1 MRYIIF
7 PILMLFLVAG
17 CGENGE
23 STPSTSN
30 PIQPEVEDVNVSAI
44 DTIHVFKINEQGFI
58 DLGPFTAS
66 SDGGDIYLD
75 SLELLTGDKFCEN
88 VLRETNG
95 FRVTST
101 EDGSCLFKYTVKN
114 SKDIKKSAIS
124 RSVFVDSPSVQNIQ
138 LPPLSLTLA
147 EYASGTIDV
156 AAAGLTIADNVTV
169 LGSGTSTVD
178 VANSKINYTA
188 QESGITRILYEM
200 KDNAGAVFLGS
211 IDVAV
216 SKGINTAPQAK
227 NFSYPVAP
235 QVIKPGVE
243 VIIDVKDYI
252 SDPDGGS
259 IQLYDVHSFNGLATV
274 AFPED
279 VTNTKIKFKSF
290 IPGVYY
296 ITYTVTD
303 HSAGFAS
310 ANIAVTVVNYYSDIA
325 SPMTLVSFSAPLS
338 SDQAHFLD
346 LSYQPISESD
356 IPGSNG
362 MFTAASFSYMAAV
375 GFCQA
380 KNARLPTLN
389 ELIELKSIG
398 MLVGNWPTQK
408 QYWSS
413 SPLIEGISYSTIDM
427 RSFSD
432 VPVELF
438 THEFAYVTCV
448 SVNSDTGEYIVEI
461 PIPESSK
468 TATSFDYSVFY
479 RGKAESIFQKF
490 LGKVTLINNDVT
502 FTSTPKEN
510 GVQAFHT
517 GFHSGQYQIQFKL
530 SAVGHPLD
538 GMTVNKLIYLT
549 GADLKGTYGT
559 LTTIAGASLI
569 NKTFNFSAGND
580 LFCRSGYIVDA
591 LGVSSSNY
599 IGGTGGS
606 IAHLSVG
613 TSIAK
618 LHIRSADFNAATDPK
633 RVISYFGV
641 VNTLGSES
649 GCGSDGDNSTLTNV
663 QDFIID
669 IPSNERLTEVTVYST
684 GLKGFLNGI
693 RVATEKIN

>member
-1 MRYIIF
+1 MRHIIF

-23 STPSTSN
+23 SNTLPSN
-30 PIQPEVEDVNVSAI
+30 PTQPDVIDVNVSAI
-44 DTIHVFKINEQGFI
+44 DTIHVFKTNEQGFI

-95 FRVTST
+95 FKVTST

-124 RSVFVDSPSVQNIQ
+124 RSVFVESSSAQNVQ

-156 AAAGLTIADNVTV
+156 TAAGLTIADNVTV

-188 QESGITRILYEM
+188 KESGITRILYEM
-200 KDNAGAVFLGS
+200 KDNAGAVYLGS

-243 VIIDVKDYI
+243 VIIDVSDYI

-303 HSAGFAS
+303 HNAGFAS
-310 ANIAVTVVNYYSDIA
+310 ANIAVTVVNYYSDIVV
-325 SPMTLVSFSAPLS
+325 PTTLVSFSAPLS
-338 SDQAHFLD
+338 SDQAQFLD
-346 LSYQPISESD
+346 LSYQPSSESD
-356 IPGSNG
+356 IPGSDG
-362 MFTAASFSYMAAV
+362 IFTAASFSYTAAT

-380 KNARLPTLN
+380 KGGRLPTLN
-389 ELIELKSIG
+389 ELIELKSTG
-398 MLVGNWPTQK
+398 MLVGNWPTLK

-413 SPLIEGISYSTIDM
+413 SPLIEGISYSAIDM
-427 RSFSD
+427 RSSD
-432 VPVELF
+432 APVELF
-438 THEFAYVTCV
+438 SHEFAYVTCV
-448 SVNSDTGEYIVEI
+448 SDDSDMGEYFIEI
-461 PIPESSK
+461 PLPQTVK

-479 RGKAESIFQKF
+479 RGKTESVYQKF
-490 LGKVTLINNDVT
+490 LGSVTLTNSDVT
-502 FTSTPKEN
+502 FTTTPKETGN
-510 GVQAFHT
+510 GEQVFHA
-517 GFHSGQYQIQFKL
+517 GFKTGQYQLQFKL
-530 SAVGHPLD
+530 SEVGHPLD
-538 GMTVNKLIYLT
+538 GKTVNKLIYFT
-549 GADLKGTYGT
+549 GADLKGTYGV
-559 LTTIAGASLI
+559 LI
-569 NKTFNFSAGND
+569 NEGKILFNKTYNFSAGND
-580 LFCRSGYIVDA
+580 VFCRSGQVVDG
-591 LGVSSSNY
+591 LGVSPSNY
-599 IGGTGGS
+599 VGGTGGTEKY
-606 IAHLSVG
+606 LGVG
-613 TSIAK
+613 TSITK
-618 LHIRSADFNAATDPK
+618 LHIRTGDFQWVTSPK

-641 VNTLGSES
+641 VNTLGVEN
-649 GCGSDGDNSTLTNV
+649 GCGTKGTSSSLTNILDYV
-663 QDFIID
+663 VD
-669 IPSNERLTEVTVYST
+669 IPSDEKLTEVTVYST
-684 GLKGFLNGI
+684 GMTGYLHGI
-693 RVATEKIN
+693 RVATEKSN

>member
-1 MRYIIF
+1 MRHIIF

-23 STPSTSN
+23 SNTLPSN
-30 PIQPEVEDVNVSAI
+30 PTQPDVIDVNVSAI
-44 DTIHVFKINEQGFI
+44 DTIHVFKKNEQGFI

-95 FRVTST
+95 FKVTST

-114 SKDIKKSAIS
+114 SKNIKKSAIS
-124 RSVFVDSPSVQNIQ
+124 RSVFVESSSAQNVQ

-156 AAAGLTIADNVTV
+156 AAAGLTIVDNITV
-169 LGSGTSTVD
+169 LGSGTTTVD

-200 KDNAGAVFLGS
+200 KDNAGSVYLGS

-216 SKGINTAPQAK
+216 SKGINSAPLAQ
-227 NFSYPVAP
+227 NFSYPAAP
-235 QVIKPGVE
+235 QVIKPGEE
-243 VIIDVKDYI
+243 VIIDVSDYI

-303 HSAGFAS
+303 HNAGFAS
-310 ANIAVTVVNYYSDIA
+310 ANIAVTVVNYYSDIVV
-325 SPMTLVSFSAPLS
+325 PTTLVSFSAPLS
-338 SDQAHFLD
+338 SDQAQFLD
-346 LSYQPISESD
+346 LSYQPSSESD

-380 KNARLPTLN
+380 KDARLPTLN
-389 ELIELKSIG
+389 ELIELKSTG
-398 MLVGNWPTQK
+398 MLVGNWPTLK

-427 RSFSD
+427 RSLSD

-448 SVNSDTGEYIVEI
+448 SDNSDTGEYVVEI
-461 PIPESSK
+461 PFPESAK

-479 RGKAESIFQKF
+479 RGKAESVFQPF
-490 LGKVTLINNDVT
+490 LGDVTLTNSGVT
-502 FTSTPKEN
+502 FTTTKKGN
-510 GVQAFHT
+510 GVQVFHT

-530 SAVGHPLD
+530 SEVGHPLD
-538 GMTVNKLIYLT
+538 GKTVNKLMYFS
-549 GADLKGTYGT
+549 GADLKGTYGA
-559 LTTIAGASLI
+559 LVNNQGVALM
-569 NKTFNFSAGND
+569 NKTYNFSAGND
-580 LFCRSGYIVDA
+580 LFCRGGSIVDA
-591 LGVSSSNY
+591 LGVSPSNY

-606 IAHLSVG
+606 EKYLTVG
-613 TSIAK
+613 TYITK
-618 LHIRSADFNAATDPK
+618 LHIRTGDFQYVSDPK

-641 VNTLGSES
+641 VNTLGKES
-649 GCGSDGDNSTLTNV
+649 GCGSTGTSLLSNV

-669 IPSNERLTEVTVYST
+669 IPSDEKLTQVTVYST
-684 GLKGFLNGI
+684 GMTGYLHGI
-693 RVATEKIN
+693 RVATEKSN

>member
-1 MRYIIF
+1 MKYIISL
-7 PILMLFLVAG
+7 ILMFFLVAG

-23 STPSTSN
+23 SNTLPSN
-30 PIQPEVEDVNVSAI
+30 PTQPEVIDVNVSAI
-44 DTIHVFKINEQGFI
+44 DTIHVFKTNEQGFI

-66 SDGGDIYLD
+66 SDGGDIFLD

-88 VLRETNG
+88 VSREANG
-95 FRVTST
+95 FKVTST
-101 EDGSCLFKYTVKN
+101 EDGYCLFKYTVKN

-124 RSVFVDSPSVQNIQ
+124 RSVFVDSPSAQNIQ
-138 LPPLSLTLA
+138 LAPLSLTLA
-147 EYASGTIDV
+147 EYASGSIDV
-156 AAAGLTIADNVTV
+156 TVAGLTIADNVTV

-178 VANSKINYTA
+178 VANSKISYTA

-200 KDNAGAVFLGS
+200 KDNAGAVYLGS
-211 IDVAV
+211 IDIAV

-235 QVIKPGVE
+235 QVIKPGEE

-296 ITYTVTD
+296 ITYTVSD

-310 ANIAVTVVNYYSDIA
+310 ANIAVTVVNYYSDIVV
-325 SPMTLVSFSAPLS
+325 PTTLVSFSAPLS
-338 SDQAHFLD
+338 SDQAQFLD

-362 MFTAASFSYMAAV
+362 IFTAASFSFKAAV

-380 KNARLPTLN
+380 KDSRLPTLN
-389 ELIELKSIG
+389 ELIKLKSTG

-413 SPLIEGISYSTIDM
+413 SPLIQGVSYSTVDM
-427 RSFSD
+427 RSLSD

-448 SVNSDTGEYIVEI
+448 SDNSDTGKYIIEI
-461 PIPESSK
+461 PFPQSAK

-479 RGKAESIFQKF
+479 RGKNEADYQKF
-490 LGKVTLINNDVT
+490 IGNVTLTNSDVT
-502 FTSTPKEN
+502 FTTTPKGD
-510 GVQAFHT
+510 GVQNFHA
-517 GFHSGQYQIQFKL
+517 GFKTGQYEIGFKL
-530 SAVGHPLD
+530 SEVGHPLD
-538 GMTVNKLIYLT
+538 GKIINKLIYFT
-549 GADLKGTYGT
+549 GADLKGTYGS
-559 LTTIAGASLI
+559 LTYLDGNPLF
-569 NKTFNFSAGND
+569 NKTFNFSSGND
-580 LFCRSGYIVDA
+580 IFCRSGLIVDA

-599 IGGTGGS
+599 VGGTGGNIMS
-606 IAHLSVG
+606 LSVG
-613 TSIAK
+613 TSITK
-618 LHIRSADFNAATDPK
+618 LHIRSGLYQYVSNPK

-641 VNTLGSES
+641 VNTHGDES
-649 GCGSDGDNSTLTNV
+649 GCGTNGTNGSLTGV
-663 QDFIID
+663 QDYIIE
-669 IPSNERLTEVTVYST
+669 IPLNERLTEVTVYST
-684 GLKGFLNGI
+684 GMTGYLHGI
-693 RVATEKIN
+693 RVATEKSN

>member
-1 MRYIIF
+1 MKYIIS
-7 PILMLFLVAG
+7 ILLMLFLVAG
-17 CGENGE
+17 CGENSE
-23 STPSTSN
+23 SNTLPSN
-30 PIQPEVEDVNVSAI
+30 PTQPEVIDVNVSAI
-44 DTIHVFKINEQGFI
+44 DTIHVFKKNEQGFI

-66 SDGGDIYLD
+66 SDGGDIFLD

-88 VLRETNG
+88 VSREANG
-95 FRVTST
+95 FKVTST
-101 EDGSCLFKYTVKN
+101 EDGYCLFKYTVKN

-124 RSVFVDSPSVQNIQ
+124 RSVFVDSPSAQNIQ
-138 LPPLSLTLA
+138 LAPLSLTLA

-156 AAAGLTIADNVTV
+156 TVAGLTIADNVTV

-178 VANSKINYTA
+178 VANSKIYYTA

-200 KDNAGAVFLGS
+200 KDNAGSVYLGS

-216 SKGINTAPQAK
+216 SKGINTAPLAQ

-235 QVIKPGVE
+235 QVIKPGDE

-252 SDPDGGS
+252 SEPDGGS

-279 VTNTKIKFKSF
+279 VTNTKIKFKSI

-310 ANIAVTVVNYYSDIA
+310 ANIAVSVVNYYSDIVV
-325 SPMTLVSFSAPLS
+325 PTTLVSYSAPLS
-338 SDQAHFLD
+338 SDQAQFLD

-380 KNARLPTLN
+380 KDGRLPTLN
-389 ELIELKSIG
+389 ELIELKSTG

-427 RSFSD
+427 RSLSD

-448 SVNSDTGEYIVEI
+448 SDNSDTGEYVVEI
-461 PIPESSK
+461 PFPQSAK

-479 RGKAESIFQKF
+479 RGKAESVFQPF
-490 LGKVTLINNDVT
+490 LGDVTLTNSDVT
-502 FTSTPKEN
+502 FTTTPKGN
-510 GVQAFHT
+510 GIQFFHA
-517 GFHSGQYQIQFKL
+517 GFNTGQYQIGFKL
-530 SAVGHPLD
+530 SQVGHPLD
-538 GMTVNKLIYLT
+538 GKIINKLVFLN
-549 GADLKGTYGT
+549 GSNLRGTYGA
-559 LTTIAGASLI
+559 LVYNSGNPLF

-580 LFCRSGYIVDA
+580 IFCRSGEIVDA
-591 LGVSSSNY
+591 LGVSPSNY
-599 IGGTGGS
+599 VGGTGGN
-606 IAHLSVG
+606 INNLSVG
-613 TSIAK
+613 TSITK
-618 LHIRSADFNAATDPK
+618 VRIRVADSRYTSNP
-633 RVISYFGV
+633 RQVISYFAV
-641 VNTLGSES
+641 INTNGTES
-649 GCGSDGDNSTLTNV
+649 GCGLVNSPSVTNPKNY
-663 QDFIID
+663 IID
-669 IPSNERLTEVTVYST
+669 IPSNEKLTEVTVYST
-684 GLKGFLNGI
+684 GTKGYIHGI
-693 RVATEKIN
+693 RLATEKNN